1 MMNDTEKQVERMR
14 RIATAIAALNSEER
28 RFEALDAETLELVMR
43 LRQDYQAVRV
53 LDDGSIA
60 AVSRLTT
67 TTAVHLGMHRYGWES
82 RFCYTDP
89 LKALEVLCA
98 LKSED
103 DVPEGWV
110 SSRPQRV
117 EQ

>member
-1 MMNDTEKQVERMR
+1 MVTRMQR
-14 RIATAIAALNSEER
+14 VAKAIAALNSDER
-28 RFEALDAETLELVMR
+28 RYEALDAETLELVME
-43 LRQDYQAVRV
+43 LRQHYQAVRV

-60 AVSRLTT
+60 GVGRLPT
-67 TTAVHLGMHRYGWES
+67 TTAVHLGMTRCGWES
-82 RFCYTDP
+82 RYCYADP
-89 LKALEVLCA
+89 LQALEVLCA

-110 SSRPQRV
+110 SSRPERC